1 MPNVPFPEYAITNAN
16 KKRLWHLATYERR
29 LATLRREWA
38 GDGATELV
46 AETLRMA
53 IEIDQLY
60 ADYCAKSETDSTDED
75 TARFSAVEDAFS
87 LPGMG
92 SEYGMALDV
101 SSHLEWI
108 DTDERE
114 RFAQYQDCMQPSEGR
129 TARHIEVVQTEWLT
143 TLRDAFKAILA
154 PFPVQVAQPVEVA
167 S

>member
-1 MPNVPFPEYAITNAN
+1 MPNVPFPEYAVA
-16 KKRLWHLATYERR
+16 KVKQSWK

-46 AETLRMA
+46 AETLRLA
-53 IEIDQLY
+53 IKLDHLY
-60 ADYCAKSETDSTDED
+60 ADNLARTDTDSTDDEI
-75 TARFSAVEDAFS
+75 ARFVAVEDAFN

-92 SEYGMALDV
+92 SEYGLALDV
-101 SSHLEWI
+101 SFHLEWI

-114 RFAQYQDCMQPSEGR
+114 RFAQYQDCMQPSESR

-143 TLRDAFKAILA
+143 ALRDAFKAILA

>member
-1 MPNVPFPEYAITNAN
+1 MPNVPFPEYAVTTD
-16 KKRLWHLATYERR
+16 KRSWRIATHQRR

-46 AETLRMA
+46 AETLRLA
-53 IEIDQLY
+53 IKLDHLY
-60 ADYCAKSETDSTDED
+60 ADYCARSETDSTDD
-75 TARFSAVEDAFS
+75 DIARFVAVEDAFD

-92 SEYGMALDV
+92 SEYGLALDV

-114 RFAQYQDCMQPSEGR
+114 RFAQYQDCMQPSESR

-154 PFPVQVAQPVEVA
+154 PFPVQVAQPVKVA